1 MSLWESATTPSSPR
15 ASPLWESATTPSS
28 PRARAAE
35 AAAGS
40 VTKTW
45 ARRGAAGGGGSVTRT
60 WSRGGRSR
68 EARQREAPAV
78 EGYLERWSDSRQRF
92 VRVWAALRMDLDG
105 RPPSLVYAVGD
116 DGAAATTPRSILK
129 VSGRHTSPE
138 RGSIPVDEIRDVR
151 MGFATPPAMDTSN
164 PNCEF
169 QLTLSAPEGAKMIL
183 LRSATKAECQSW
195 VAALGIARGS
205 SWRKHQAESALPPG
219 WKAATDRRGRTYYY
233 EKASGTRSWKHPT
246 TGRPG
251 PQLDIPANEYLLD
264 LRVEV
269 AGFFGVMFEEEVD
282 PFTQREYVRVA
293 SVSQGSLAFK
303 ALPGLQSGWL
313 LHSAQGRAVGYLG
326 TAAAS
331 QLLKER
337 PLTVVF
343 ADGPGLVDIAA
354 EEEVEVRSIL
364 EQWGRPELSSAAV
377 RVMRRKGI
385 GSGPRIHLNKREWTT
400 YLLGLSDSSAGLPK
414 FFAECEE
421 DASAWQA
428 SVSGGGPGGLA
439 QQQQERRDA
448 ELTLRTELA
457 SLGLSGLQRRAVA
470 TGSPQASIDSALD
483 STSPKEALVSL
494 VVSAEL
500 DKTEGETSLEEGVPP
515 DEHPPSAE
523 EAHATL
529 AAMGLLDGPTEA
541 LARYPNT
548 SSLPAGATTMP
559 SASAGRG
566 SGGVSG
572 RGLGQSSGSVGGGGS
587 GRGRGSPLA
596 SRSQGRGRGRG
607 RGPPPGYESPSAKAA
622 REAKEQA
629 EKDQVEKEE
638 REAAEAAAKQKA
650 EAEAAAEAK
659 RQEITQQIE
668 TLQAEATTQLADGE
682 AAIGQSDWE
691 SAITCFKMGLARCDE
706 AKAILFKSL
715 DTNGDGEV
723 SMEEF
728 AAGMSLLGETVSQA
742 KVRRP
747 TDTARTHLL
756 SL

>member
-1 MSLWESATTPSSPR
+1 MS
-15 ASPLWESATTPSS
+15 LWESATTPSS

-45 ARRGAAGGGGSVTRT
+45 
-60 WSRGGRSR
+60 SRGGRSR

-78 EGYLERWSDSRQRF
+78 EGYLEKWSDSRQRF

-105 RPPSLVYAVGD
+105 RSPSLVYAVGD
-116 DGAAATTPRSILK
+116 NGGAATTPRSILK

-138 RGSIPVDEIRDVR
+138 RGSIPVDEIGDVR
-151 MGFATPPAMDTSN
+151 MGFATAPVNVMDTSN

-400 YLLGLSDSSAGLPK
+400 YLLGLSDSSAGTLPE

-500 DKTEGETSLEEGVPP
+500 DKTEAETSLEEGVPP
-515 DEHPPSAE
+515 DEHPPPAE
-523 EAHATL
+523 EALATL
-529 AAMGLLDGPTEA
+529 EAMGLLDEPTEA
-541 LARYPNT
+541 LARYSNI

-659 RQEITQQIE
+659 RQEITQQME

-682 AAIGQSDWE
+682 AASGKSDLE
-691 SAITCFKMGLARCDE
+691 SAIG
-706 AKAILFKSL
+706 
-715 DTNGDGEV
+715 
-723 SMEEF
+723 
-728 AAGMSLLGETVSQA
+728 
-742 KVRRP
+742 
-747 TDTARTHLL
+747 
-756 SL
+756 